1 MREYDIVIVGAG
13 PAGLF
18 AAIELVLKAKRKLR
32 IAVMDRG
39 LRASQRRCPMLLS
52 TRRILKQECMKCNPC
67 NILYGVGGAGTLS
80 SGIINLRPDIGGD
93 LDKLLGSWDEAE
105 ELIYYIDELF
115 VKFGAPKDRL
125 FKPDP
130 IAVGELER
138 AAAKIGAK
146 FIPIIQRH
154 IGTDNA
160 IRVIENITRFLE
172 LNKVNVMPQ
181 TMVKRIIARQRL
193 FTLQTTRGEYTCKY
207 LILAPGR
214 GGAAWLSQEARDL
227 GLEVEP
233 GPLDMG
239 IRVEVPAYV
248 MEPITNIIMDPK
260 IILYTKAYDD
270 KVRTFCTNPHG
281 FVIEEFYED
290 GTIGVNGE
298 TYTSIKSKNT
308 NFALLVTVKLT
319 DPLEDTIAYGKS
331 IAMLATKLGG
341 GKPLIQ
347 RFGDLESGRRST
359 WPRIERST
367 VEPTLR
373 NVTPGDI
380 GMALPYRI
388 VEDLIEAIHRLD
400 NMIPGLASPQTL
412 LYAPE
417 IKYYSVKVK
426 VNRDMETNIENL
438 FVAGDGAGLS
448 RGINVAAATGVL
460 AARGILKKM
469 GLYEEEE
476 LTFTKLP

>member
-1 MREYDIVIVGAG
+1 MFLSV
-13 PAGLF
+13 
-18 AAIELVLKAKRKLR
+18 RKL
-32 IAVMDRG
+32 
-39 LRASQRRCPMLLS
+39 LR
-52 TRRILKQECMKCNPC
+52 QECSKCNPC
-67 NILYGVGGAGTLS
+67 NILYGIGGAGTLS

-115 VKFGAPKDRL
+115 IKFGAPKDRV
-125 FKPDP
+125 FKPEP
-130 IAVGELER
+130 EAVGELER

-146 FIPIIQRH
+146 FIPTIQRH

-160 IRVIENITRFLE
+160 IKVIGNITKFLE
-172 LNKVNVMPQ
+172 KHGVHIIDNTKAEHINLQQQGFKV
-181 TMVKRIIARQRL
+181 R
-193 FTLQTTRGEYTCKY
+193 TTRGEYTCKY
-207 LILAPGR
+207 LVLAPGR
-214 GGAAWLSQEARDL
+214 GGAAWLSREAKRL
-227 GLEVEP
+227 GMVIEP

-239 IRVEVPAYV
+239 IRVEIPAYV
-248 MEPITNIIMDPK
+248 MEPITSIIMDPK

-281 FVIEEFYED
+281 FVIEEYYED
-290 GTIGVNGE
+290 GTVGVNGE
-298 TYTSIKSKNT
+298 TYTTIKSKNT

-359 WPRIERST
+359 WSRIERST

-400 NMIPGLASPQTL
+400 DIIPGLASPQTL

-426 VNRDMETNIENL
+426 VNRYMETNIDNL

-469 GLYEEEE
+469 GLYGEEEE
-476 LTFTKLP
+476 LITTRLP